1 MPRPKGSK
9 NKPKAAQN
17 IPLDALIAEESERI
31 KGLEEEAN
39 AVESEIAELSG
50 KLKGLKTDLKKAA
63 KKLQVLEEQKAQE
76 AAKAAAAAAKEA
88 LQEKIDQL
96 LASGLS
102 LDDILNKLN

>member
-31 KGLEEEAN
+31 AALEEGAN
-39 AVESEIAELSG
+39 AVEAEIAELAA
-50 KLKGLKTDLKKAA
+50 KAKGLKADLKKAE
-63 KKLQVLEEQKAQE
+63 KKRQALEEQQAQE

-96 LASGLS
+96 LANGLS
-102 LDDILNKLN
+102 LEDILNKLN

>member
-31 KGLEEEAN
+31 KGLEEEEK
-39 AVESEIAELSG
+39 AVEAEIAELSK

-63 KKLQVLEEQKAQE
+63 KKLQALEEQKAQE

>member
-9 NKPKAAQN
+9 NKPKPAEN
-17 IPLDALIAEESERI
+17 VSLDTVIAEESSRI
-31 KGLEEEAN
+31 AVLEEEAN
-39 AVESEIAELSG
+39 AVEAEIAELTA
-50 KLKGLKTDLKKAA
+50 KLKGLKSDLKKAV
-63 KKLQVLEEQKAQE
+63 KKRQALEEQKAQE
-76 AAKAAAAAAKEA
+76 AAQAAAAAAKEA

>member
-31 KGLEEEAN
+31 KGLEEEAK
-39 AVESEIAELSG
+39 AVEAEIAELNG
-50 KLKGLKTDLKKAA
+50 KLKGLKYDLKKSE
-63 KKLQVLEEQKAQE
+63 KKLQALEEQKAQE